1 MLSDSAKAKPIGQ
14 YIMFQFICFF
24 KGKKT
29 LILAETS
36 YKAQLAAAVYFKAKK
51 SYDITVM
58 RADIEHSTNSI

>member
-1 MLSDSAKAKPIGQ
+1 
-14 YIMFQFICFF
+14 MFQFICFF

-36 YKAQLAAAVYFKAKK
+36 YKAQCAAAVYFKAKK